1 MWYSKCTEKYEKMS
15 PKQTEN
21 SPLKKTEKESQRKFY
36 YVSNRELMEKLK
48 DTLKKQPPG
57 RVEDSDV

>member
-1 MWYSKCTEKYEKMS
+1 MS